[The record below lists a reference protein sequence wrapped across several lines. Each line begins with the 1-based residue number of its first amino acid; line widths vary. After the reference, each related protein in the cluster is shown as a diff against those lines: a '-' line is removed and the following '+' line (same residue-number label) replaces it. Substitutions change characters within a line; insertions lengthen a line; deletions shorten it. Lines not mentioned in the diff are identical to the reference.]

1 MAAFTLERDNR
12 GHLVLIDAQGER
24 YPDAA
29 PVRAFPLSDPLHA
42 ISICDQ
48 NGKEIVYIDSLDELE
63 PATRAIV
70 EESLAKREFVPVIL
84 KILAMPPRTE
94 PALWQVETDRG
105 VTSFEVESE
114 DSIYRREPRQVSI
127 VDVRGIRYLIP
138 DTKKLDQKSQ
148 RVLERFL

>member
-1 MAAFTLERDNR
+1 MAHFTLERDNKQ
-12 GHLVLIDAQGER
+12 HLVLIDASGER

-42 ISICDQ
+42 ISICDK
-48 NGKEIVYIDSLDELE
+48 NGREIVYIDSLEELE

-70 EESLAKREFVPVIL
+70 EEALGQREFVPVIL
-84 KILAMPPRTE
+84 RIIGAPPRTE

-105 VTSFEVESE
+105 ITSFEVESE

-138 DTKKLDQKSQ
+138 DTRKLDAHSR
-148 RVLERFL
+148 RVLDRFL

>member
-1 MAAFTLERDNR
+1 MAAFRLERDSR
-12 GHLVLIDAQGER
+12 GHLVLIDAQGQR

-48 NGKEIVYIDSLDELE
+48 NGREIVYIDSLDELE
-63 PATRAIV
+63 PATRAVV

-84 KILAMPPRTE
+84 KILTTPPRTE
-94 PALWQVETDRG
+94 PSLWQVETDRG

-138 DTKKLDQKSQ
+138 DTRKLDQKSQ

>member
-1 MAAFTLERDNR
+1 MAAFTLERDSR
-12 GHLVLIDAQGER
+12 GHLVLIDANGER

-42 ISICDQ
+42 ISICDRD
-48 NGKEIVYIDSLDELE
+48 GKEIFYIDSLEDLDPE
-63 PATRAIV
+63 TRATV
-70 EESLAKREFVPVIL
+70 EQELGQREFVPVIL
-84 KILAMPPRTE
+84 KILTTPPRTE
-94 PALWQVETDRG
+94 PSLWQVETDRG

-127 VDVRGIRYLIP
+127 VDMRGIRYLIP

>member
-1 MAAFTLERDNR
+1 MAHFTLERDNKQ
-12 GHLVLIDAQGER
+12 HLVLIDASGER

-42 ISICDQ
+42 ISICDE
-48 NGKEIVYIDSLDELE
+48 NGREIVYIDSLDALE

-70 EESLAKREFVPVIL
+70 EEALGQREFVPVIL
-84 KILAMPPRTE
+84 RIIGTPPRTE
-94 PALWQVETDRG
+94 PTLWHVETDRG
-105 VTSFEVESE
+105 ITSFEVESE

-138 DTKKLDQKSQ
+138 DTRKLDAHSR
-148 RVLERFL
+148 RVLDRFL

>member
-1 MAAFTLERDNR
+1 MAAFTLERDSR
-12 GHLVLIDAQGER
+12 GHLILIDEQGER

-29 PVRAFPLSDPLHA
+29 PIRAFPLSDPLHA
-42 ISICDQ
+42 ISICDKD
-48 NGKEIVYIDSLDELE
+48 GREIVYLDSLNELD
-63 PATRAIV
+63 PAMRSTI
-70 EESLAKREFVPVIL
+70 EEALAKREFVPIIL
-84 KILAMPPRTE
+84 KILSTPPRTE
-94 PALWQVETDRG
+94 PALWEVETDRG

-138 DTKKLDQKSQ
+138 DTRKLDQRSR

>member
-1 MAAFTLERDNR
+1 MDAFTLERDNR

-48 NGKEIVYIDSLDELE
+48 NGKEIVYIDSLDELD
-63 PATRAIV
+63 PATRSIV
-70 EESLAKREFVPVIL
+70 EESMAKREFVPVIL
-84 KILAMPPRTE
+84 KILTMPPRTE
-94 PALWQVETDRG
+94 PAVWHVETDRG

>member
-1 MAAFTLERDNR
+1 MTAFTLERDSR
-12 GHLVLIDAQGER
+12 GHLVLIDEQGER

-42 ISICDQ
+42 ISICDKD
-48 NGKEIVYIDSLDELE
+48 GREIVYIESLNDLE
-63 PATRAIV
+63 PATRAVI
-70 EESLAKREFVPVIL
+70 EEELATREFVPVIL
-84 KILAMPPRTE
+84 KILSTPPRTE
-94 PALWQVETDRG
+94 PTLWQVETDRG

-114 DSIYRREPRQVSI
+114 DSIYRRDPRQVSI

-138 DTKKLDQKSQ
+138 DTRKLDKQSQ

>member
-1 MAAFTLERDNR
+1 MAAFTLERDSR
-12 GHLVLIDAQGER
+12 GHLVLIDALGER

-42 ISICDQ
+42 ISICDKD
-48 NGKEIVYIDSLDELE
+48 GREIVYIDSLNDLE
-63 PATRAIV
+63 PATRAVI
-70 EESLAKREFVPVIL
+70 EEALATREFVPVIL
-84 KILAMPPRTE
+84 KILSTPPRTE
-94 PALWQVETDRG
+94 PALWQVETNRG

-114 DSIYRREPRQVSI
+114 DSIYRRDPRQVSI

-138 DTKKLDQKSQ
+138 DTRKLDKQSQ

>member
-1 MAAFTLERDNR
+1 MASFTLERDNR
-12 GHLVLIDAQGER
+12 QHLVLIDEKGER
-24 YPDAA
+24 YPDVA
-29 PVRAFPLSDPLHA
+29 PVRAFPLSDPLHS
-42 ISICDQ
+42 ISICDKD
-48 NGKEIVYIDSLDELE
+48 GREIVYVESLDVLE
-63 PATRAIV
+63 PATRTIV
-70 EESLAKREFVPVIL
+70 EEALGQREFVPVIL
-84 KILAMPPRTE
+84 KILEAPPRTE
-94 PALWQVETDRG
+94 PALWHVQTDRG

>member
-1 MAAFTLERDNR
+1 MAAFTLERDTR
-12 GHLVLIDAQGER
+12 GHLVLIDEQGER

-42 ISICDQ
+42 ISICDKD
-48 NGKEIVYIDSLDELE
+48 GREIVYLDSLDDLE
-63 PATRAIV
+63 PATRSIIEAA
-70 EESLAKREFVPVIL
+70 LGQREFVPVIL
-84 KILAMPPRTE
+84 RILTTPPRTE

-114 DSIYRREPRQVSI
+114 DSIYRRDPRQVSI

-138 DTKKLDQKSQ
+138 DTRKLDQKSQ

>member
-1 MAAFTLERDNR
+1 MPAFNLERDTR
-12 GHLVLIDAQGER
+12 GHLVLIDEHGER

-42 ISICDQ
+42 VSICDKD
-48 NGKEIVYIDSLDELE
+48 GREIVYIDSLNDLE
-63 PATRAIV
+63 PRTRDIV
-70 EESLAKREFVPVIL
+70 EEALGQREFVPVIL
-84 KILAMPPRTE
+84 KILSAPPRTE

-114 DSIYRREPRQVSI
+114 DSIYRREPRQVSV

-138 DTKKLDQKSQ
+138 DTKKLDPKSQ

>member
-1 MAAFTLERDNR
+1 MAAFTLERDVR
-12 GHLVLIDAQGER
+12 GHLVLIDEQGER
-24 YPDAA
+24 HPDAA

-42 ISICDQ
+42 ISICDKD
-48 NGKEIVYIDSLDELE
+48 GRELVYLDSLNDLE
-63 PATRAIV
+63 PATRSII

-84 KILAMPPRTE
+84 KILSTPPRTE
-94 PALWQVETDRG
+94 PALWEVETDRG

-138 DTKKLDQKSQ
+138 DTRRLDQRSQ

>member
-1 MAAFTLERDNR
+1 MAAFTLERDSR

-24 YPDAA
+24 YSDAA

-42 ISICDQ
+42 ISICDKD
-48 NGKEIVYIDSLDELE
+48 GREIVYIDSLNDLE

-70 EESLAKREFVPVIL
+70 EEALGQREFVPVIL
-84 KILAMPPRTE
+84 KILSTPPRTE

-114 DSIYRREPRQVSI
+114 DSIYRRDPRQVSI

-138 DTKKLDQKSQ
+138 DTRKLDKQSQ

>member
-1 MAAFTLERDNR
+1 MAAFRLERDSR
-12 GHLVLIDAQGER
+12 GHLVLIDAQGQR

-84 KILAMPPRTE
+84 KILTMPPRTE

>member
-1 MAAFTLERDNR
+1 MDAFTLERDNR
-12 GHLVLIDAQGER
+12 GHLILIDAQGER

-29 PVRAFPLSDPLHA
+29 PVRAFPLSDPKHA

-48 NGKEIVYIDSLDELE
+48 NGREIVYIDSLDELE
-63 PATRAIV
+63 QATRAIV
-70 EESLAKREFVPVIL
+70 EESLAKREFVPMIL
-84 KILAMPPRTE
+84 KILTMPPRTE
-94 PALWQVETDRG
+94 PAVWHVETDRG

>member
-1 MAAFTLERDNR
+1 MAAFTLERDSR
-12 GHLVLIDAQGER
+12 GHLVLIDAHGER

-48 NGKEIVYIDSLDELE
+48 DGREIVYIDSLDELE

-84 KILAMPPRTE
+84 KILTMPPRTE
-94 PALWQVETDRG
+94 PSLWQVETDRG